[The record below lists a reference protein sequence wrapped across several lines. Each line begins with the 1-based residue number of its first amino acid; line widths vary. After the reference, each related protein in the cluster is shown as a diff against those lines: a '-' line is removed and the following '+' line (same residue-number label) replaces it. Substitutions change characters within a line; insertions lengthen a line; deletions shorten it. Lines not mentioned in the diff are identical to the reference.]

1 MGSFRI
7 HSLGNTDLVK
17 SLTGS
22 ESSSYCLL
30 NCFRI
35 VVQILDIFTF
45 VVLGSKDVIPRSI
58 NNTHLSKGK
67 IQYKENYR
75 NAMGKLSLS
84 FRFISILLGA
94 LVKSQLQQN
103 WSRCGLLLTIRY
115 SMSLLIYF
123 TWDLPWKK
131 QEIFISFISFLSIV
145 TPKTHMSYIF
155 SQFVY
160 NLYLK
165 K

>member
-1 MGSFRI
+1 MFLFFKYKLKNKKNLIQASLLDSEGLGRTCKSVLIRTLGSFRI

-103 WSRCGLLLTIRY
+103 WSRCRLLLTIRY

-123 TWDLPWKK
+123 T
-131 QEIFISFISFLSIV
+131 
-145 TPKTHMSYIF
+145 
-155 SQFVY
+155 
-160 NLYLK
+160 
-165 K
+165 